1 VDNFEATKCQRR
13 QLYIQGFSNLQSY
26 RKHPDG
32 AGDLS
37 TKNQKQRWKP
47 DQGPFGRTLW
57 TTAGRPCQPL
67 LQQGKPRPVPAP
79 QRVFETLPWPR
90 PAGQKLG
97 VAIER
102 RNTPARPWTAP

>member
-1 VDNFEATKCQRR
+1 MDNFEATKCQRR

-37 TKNQKQRWKP
+37 TKTKNNAENRARGHLDERCERLP
-47 DQGPFGRTLW
+47 DDHASHCCSKGNHGQYRLHRGYSKRFQDPD
-57 TTAGRPCQPL
+57 RPP
-67 LQQGKPRPVPAP
+67 K
-79 QRVFETLPWPR
+79 
-90 PAGQKLG
+90 G